1 MKCCAGQ
8 HRKGNMIHI
17 MTFTGIEG
25 REVILRELC
34 CLKLFK
40 GTHSLLD
47 ILGRSKYRSDT
58 LEESTVMQ
66 YIQGWANRTLYTV
79 FLINWRLTALLLC
92 STQLCSA
99 HLSLAFCF
107 EYSQPYSYVIFS
119 SCAVVRSLLSHQ
131 CGPGPNPGVDA
142 ICELSL
148 LLSLLCSEILQ
159 RFFYASTCISMHNLW
174 KDKRQIPWRTPRGLN

>member
-1 MKCCAGQ
+1 MKCCTGQ
-8 HRKGNMIHI
+8 QRKGNMIHTL
-17 MTFTGIEG
+17 TFTGIEG
-25 REVILRELC
+25 REVILIELC

-58 LEESTVMQ
+58 LEESTVTQ

-92 STQLCSA
+92 STLLYPAQ
-99 HLSLAFCF
+99 LSLALCF

-119 SCAVVRSLLSHQ
+119 SRAVVRSLLSHQ
-131 CGPGPNPGVDA
+131 CDPGPNPGVDA

-148 LLSLLCSEILQ
+148 LLGLS
-159 RFFYASTCISMHNLW
+159 FASRGFSMH
-174 KDKRQIPWRTPRGLN
+174 PRA